1 MLGSASATTVES
13 SIRMKSPA
21 QAPTS
26 VHQGRVRS
34 SSRNTRSGGGG
45 EVAGGVDAPALA
57 DGDEVGVERPPVW
70 ALAALMLRARA
81 LQRHAAGVVAD
92 GSDLGHVV
100 GRQPLLGQRRQL
112 RPLLL

>member
-26 VHQGRVRS
+26 VHQGLVRS
-34 SSRNTRSGGGG
+34 SRRNTRSGGGAG

-57 DGDEVGVERPPVW
+57 DRDEVGVERPPVW
-70 ALAALMLRARA
+70 ALVALVLRARA
-81 LQRHAAGVVAD
+81 LQRHAAGVIAD

-100 GRQPLLGQRRQL
+100 
-112 RPLLL
+112 